1 MKKIDNSMD
10 LFTFTEHNDELIKK
24 KKNKIDDLDPHS
36 EFLNI
41 DPADID
47 INSER
52 SKNFVDNLLKFAV
65 RAANEYDKMIDKQLG
80 EQNGNNITE
89 IGRDEYN
96 QPKSVQDI
104 NEPHGRRGI
113 NGEIINNDN
122 RQPNRISGTG
132 LNGKTISNSNGISN
146 DLFDEL
152 GFKERIGNLLSRE
165 LTKRTLQK
173 MANRILGKERNNRE
187 RNKQRNSSE
196 LANDNKTNSIN
207 QSSRSSENGQ
217 LLGSENEP
225 SQRNERQ
232 GENRRDR
239 SDDGRG
245 HSNSIVGVR
254 RTSGEFEADEPN
266 FNQSMVGESIGR
278 ARGNSTRTNQND
290 EPNNTNNA
298 TTSYTAIS
306 ETGQEAK
313 C

>member
-24 KKNKIDDLDPHS
+24 KKKKKNKIDDLDPHS
-36 EFLNI
+36 EFLN
-41 DPADID
+41 ADID

-52 SKNFVDNLLKFAV
+52 SKNFVDNLLKYAV
-65 RAANEYDKMIDKQLG
+65 RVANEYDKMVDKLLG

-113 NGEIINNDN
+113 NGEIINSDN
-122 RQPNRISGTG
+122 RQPNRISGTR

-196 LANDNKTNSIN
+196 LATDNKTNSIN
-207 QSSRSSENGQ
+207 RHSGINENGQ
-217 LLGSENEP
+217 LLGEGLER
-225 SQRNERQ
+225 SQRSERQ

-245 HSNSIVGVR
+245 HSSSIVGVR

-266 FNQSMVGESIGR
+266 FNQSMVGESIAR
-278 ARGNSTRTNQND
+278 ASANSTRTNQND
-290 EPNNTNNA
+290 EPNNANNA